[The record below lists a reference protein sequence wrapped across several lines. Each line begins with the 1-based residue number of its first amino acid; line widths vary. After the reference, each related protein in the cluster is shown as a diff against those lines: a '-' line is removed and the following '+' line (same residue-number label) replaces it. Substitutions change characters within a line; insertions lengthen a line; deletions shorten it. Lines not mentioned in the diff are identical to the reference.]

1 MSVTLNPGDVFK
13 DTADFG
19 LQPPGQYSIGDTV
32 WLDSDNSGT
41 QNGTEPGLSGVTVKL
56 YADIDGNGSVDP
68 GEPLLATQVTDASG
82 AYLFPNL
89 PNGDYVVAVDESATV
104 TSPYDGNT
112 DIATG
117 MDPTTGTFNPRSVS
131 VNNANVTNADF
142 GYNWSGSIGDY
153 VWWDNNRNQASGDPA
168 TPESGENPIAGAT
181 VLLYYDADNNGVIEG
196 AEWSAIA
203 FTDTGTNGKYLFD
216 NLPPGHYLVDV
227 YEDSFNPVPGK
238 RVTVPTTPDVRD
250 VDLNAGQDVVTAD
263 FGYYIGAAVEG
274 NVFWDEDHNGVLDP
288 GELDAPHLL
297 ENVTVSIT
305 CLGPNGA
312 AGGGDDYSASMDTG
326 TGGQPDGHFRF
337 LAPVPSGPC
346 TLTYD
351 TADTDAKG
359 YPEATMPPTPPTPPT
374 YSFVAQAG
382 EDWHPS
388 FDFGVDNK
396 GKIGDTVW
404 YDVSELRRAGR
415 RRARPGRRHGEPHL
429 GCQ

>member
-1 MSVTLNPGDVFK
+1 M
-13 DTADFG
+13 
-19 LQPPGQYSIGDTV
+19 
-32 WLDSDNSGT
+32 
-41 QNGTEPGLSGVTVKL
+41 
-56 YADIDGNGSVDP
+56 
-68 GEPLLATQVTDASG
+68 
-82 AYLFPNL
+82 
-89 PNGDYVVAVDESATV
+89 
-104 TSPYDGNT
+104 
-112 DIATG
+112 
-117 MDPTTGTFNPRSVS
+117 
-131 VNNANVTNADF
+131 
-142 GYNWSGSIGDY
+142 
-153 VWWDNNRNQASGDPA
+153 
-168 TPESGENPIAGAT
+168 
-181 VLLYYDADNNGVIEG
+181 LLYNDADNNGVIEG

-250 VDLNAGQDVVTAD
+250 VDLTAGQDVVTAD

-312 AGGGDDYSASMDTG
+312 AGGGDDYNASMDTG

-346 TLTYD
+346 TLTYE

-396 GKIGDTVW
+396 GQIGDTVW
-404 YDVSELRRAGR
+404 YDIANFGVQD
-415 RRARPGRRHGEPHL
+415 PGEPGL
-429 GCQ
+429 EGVTVSLILDVNNDDQWDPDGPMTSQGTRTTRWCWQPRRPTPTASTSSSAWRTTTTWSWSTLPPCRAA